1 MKKELI
7 IQFSG
12 GIDSLYAA
20 HRLAAQYD
28 RLHLLTFDKGYLHFF
43 LKANRNNVEL
53 LRRIHGPEKIVQRL
67 MDIKPLFREM
77 AVKSFRESSEL
88 FGNEIAWCVPCRA
101 SMSLGS
107 IIYALENEIPEFTDG
122 ANWEQAPDGE
132 KTLVTADNYPEFL
145 EVIRDFAAS
154 YQVAYKP
161 LIYDLNTRA
170 ERRAEL
176 QALGAAI
183 DFNSLGQS
191 GKSLLDV
198 FKPAFYRRSQPM
210 CLSGYLIHWKRNFFN
225 VREETNAEIT
235 VRGIKPKMEGP
246 ARELIKS
253 YFNERGL
260 DLAEILKR
268 REGKH

>member
-20 HRLAAQYD
+20 HKLAGQYD

-43 LKANRNNVEL
+43 LKANQANVDL
-53 LRRIHGPEKIVQRL
+53 LKKIHGPDKIVQRL
-67 MDIKPLFREM
+67 IDIRPLFKEM
-77 AVKSFRESSEL
+77 AVKSFRETSEF

-101 SMSLGS
+101 SMALGS

-132 KTLVTADNYPEFL
+132 KMLVTADNYPEFL
-145 EVIRDFAAS
+145 EVVRDFAAS
-154 YQVAYKP
+154 YRVGYKP

-225 VREETNAEIT
+225 VREETSAEMT
-235 VRGIKPKMEGP
+235 VQGIRPKLEGP
-246 ARELIKS
+246 GREVIAAH
-253 YFNERGL
+253 FNELRL
-260 DLAEILKR
+260 DLDEILTR
-268 REGKH
+268 RSRAD

>member
-1 MKKELI
+1 MKNELI

-20 HRLAAQYD
+20 HKLAPQYD

-43 LKANRNNVEL
+43 LKANQANVEL
-53 LRRIHGPEKIVQRL
+53 LKKIHGSDKIVQRL
-67 MDIKPLFREM
+67 IDIRPLFKEM
-77 AVKSFRESSEL
+77 AVRSYSETSEK

-101 SMSLGS
+101 SMALGS
-107 IIYALENEIPEFTDG
+107 IIYALENGIPEFTDG

-132 KTLVTADNYPEFL
+132 KMLVTADNYPEFL
-145 EVIRDFAAS
+145 EVVRDFAAS
-154 YQVAYKP
+154 FQVSYKP
-161 LIYDLNTRA
+161 LIYDLNTRP

-176 QALGAAI
+176 QALGATI

-225 VREETNAEIT
+225 VREETSAEMT
-235 VRGIKPKMEGP
+235 VQGIRPKLEGP
-246 ARELIKS
+246 ARKLIAS
-253 YFNERGL
+253 YFDQRNL
-260 DLAEILKR
+260 DLAELLKHR
-268 REGKH
+268 DRTH